1 VVIKLFFALLV
12 LCTAALVIVALAIHF
27 RVKRHLRQE
36 QMDAQVRAVV
46 EDAAES
52 TTEGKTS

>member
-1 VVIKLFFALLV
+1 VVIKLFFVLCV

-36 QMDAQVRAVV
+36 QMDTKVRAVI
-46 EDAAES
+46 EGAAES
-52 TTEGKTS
+52 TKEKTS